1 MDNTQVPFESIL
13 NMEPFTVRIL
23 QKDIP
28 RIPEIIKAIP
38 EAKVEEMRANVHK
51 VWQR

>member
-1 MDNTQVPFESIL
+1 
-13 NMEPFTVRIL
+13 MENFTVRIL

-28 RIPEIIKAIP
+28 RMIEILKAIP
-38 EAKVEEMRANVHK
+38 EDKVKEMRARVER